1 MAYQPTVWKNREVER
16 PRTFTVQN
24 NPDGTVTLIPAEGVV
39 NEPGTPIMAVNLNK
53 IEDELVRQ
61 EGVTTKHLEND
72 DRHLKAGERGTWNS
86 GFLAKSNKFLS
97 GPTLDFNTVETN
109 TAYQIGDL
117 AGSKNAPPIAWG
129 ILLDYKPEH
138 TYRIQ
143 EFITAIGNVK
153 YSRLFDNGV
162 ANDKWSPWRQ
172 DTFHQGTI
180 DSWNHGYS
188 AYLRFPEYCKT
199 IDDWDLALQNGMY
212 MGSGVL
218 NAPDSDWCMGVV
230 VAHNPEWVVQK
241 VIQFTGTRGQREYER
256 WKQNGTWGSWVET
269 SPMLLFKSVS
279 SGKAKI
285 AGATTDMGVYTA
297 PDATFDTMSDN
308 IRMLSTGASGNG
320 NATNNGSQTVFSVSG
335 LKFRPRVISITFI
348 SNGNRIVYNGSVS
361 QNVDAFVHV
370 SGTWHNYGASIQ
382 ITDNGFT
389 ITVVTPLSGQ
399 YRWEAFK

>member
-1 MAYQPTVWKNREVER
+1 
-16 PRTFTVQN
+16 
-24 NPDGTVTLIPAEGVV
+24 
-39 NEPGTPIMAVNLNK
+39 
-53 IEDELVRQ
+53 
-61 EGVTTKHLEND
+61 
-72 DRHLKAGERGTWNS
+72 
-86 GFLAKSNKFLS
+86 
-97 GPTLDFNTVETN
+97 
-109 TAYQIGDL
+109 
-117 AGSKNAPPIAWG
+117 
-129 ILLDYKPEH
+129 
-138 TYRIQ
+138 
-143 EFITAIGNVK
+143 
-153 YSRLFDNGV
+153 
-162 ANDKWSPWRQ
+162 
-172 DTFHQGTI
+172 
-180 DSWNHGYS
+180 
-188 AYLRFPEYCKT
+188 
-199 IDDWDLALQNGMY
+199 
-212 MGSGVL
+212 
-218 NAPDSDWCMGVV
+218 
-230 VAHNPEWVVQK
+230 K